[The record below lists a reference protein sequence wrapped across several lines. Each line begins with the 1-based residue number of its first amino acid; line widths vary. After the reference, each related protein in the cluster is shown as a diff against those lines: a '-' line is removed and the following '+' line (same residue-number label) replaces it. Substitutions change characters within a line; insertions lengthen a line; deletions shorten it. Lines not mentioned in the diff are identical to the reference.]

1 MSLENSSQ
9 IIIFALNHPLRRW
22 IIELLADH
30 RTLNCTELKGLLNI
44 SPGRL
49 SYHLENLVG
58 LVEQDKNQRYML
70 SGKGKRAYRLLMR
83 SKARMNINWLSW

>member
-30 RTLNCTELKGLLNI
+30 RTLYCTELKSILNI
-44 SPGRL
+44 SLGRL

-58 LVEQDKNQRYML
+58 LVEKDENQRYIL
-70 SGKGKRAYRLLMR
+70 SREGKRAYRLLMR
-83 SKARMNINWLSW
+83 SKACRNIN